1 MSLLLLLLLVC
12 GHAYLRPAPL
22 HQRSAASA
30 WYRSR
35 VLHASDGGGKEDGN
49 DKPKPAN
56 PQGKS
61 TMFERSL
68 NDFIGKRYG
77 AGEAFYGRR
86 QSDLSEEEFQET
98 KAQTEKPLFDEDAPL
113 RGNAILVVGG
123 LESIGQWVAYD
134 LAEKGFAVRVASGSR
149 KDAIE
154 VFGLPGKNVDMLE
167 LRAEMPEEAL
177 FKAIEGV
184 QAVVLCGNFLQSSRG
199 GEEDGLQRALLRVMD
214 KARAGGGTRAV
225 AKLEVKKLVCV
236 SRLVPWAEASKKAF
250 SFDRLLD
257 LFGANTAVDD
267 PRFVAQ
273 HAAMEEGVRSSG
285 LEYVVVRAPPVVDE
299 SREGASED
307 LLLLQSEEGG
317 ETPLASLSRRIA
329 AVAGDAGGLSIG
341 FLDLAECVVQSLIQ
355 DVAAATF
362 TVCSDPRAA
371 FLSSADDDTPL
382 AQSNAMEAIYGPP
395 PPKRRRGQDRL
406 PRGSY
411 YSILE
416 MADMDMRASYLLRPA
431 ESYRRQLEEDEQVEG
446 YWLSRLEVLAKD
458 LR

>member
-1 MSLLLLLLLVC
+1 MQTPFCLLLLLLAC
-12 GHAYLRPAPL
+12 GQAYLRAPL
-22 HQRSAASA
+22 QRTASA
-30 WYRSR
+30 WYRTR
-35 VLHASDGGGKEDGN
+35 VLHASDGDGDGT
-49 DKPKPAN
+49 DKPKAAPS
-56 PQGKS
+56 KS

-86 QSDLSEEEFQET
+86 QSDLSEEEFQEK
-98 KAQTEKPLFDEDAPL
+98 KALTEKPLFDEDAPL

-134 LAEKGFAVRVASGSR
+134 LAEKGFAVRVVSPSR
-149 KDAIE
+149 KDATE
-154 VFGLPGKNVDMLE
+154 VFGLPGTNVDMLE
-167 LRAEMPEEAL
+167 LRAESSEEAF
-177 FKAIEGV
+177 FKAIEGA
-184 QAVVLCGNFLQSSRG
+184 QAVVMCGNFLQSSRG
-199 GEEDGLQRALLRVMD
+199 GEEDGLQRGLLRVIA

-225 AKLEVKKLVCV
+225 AKLDVKKVVCV
-236 SRLVPWAEASKKAF
+236 SRVVPWAEASKKGL

-273 HAAMEEGVRSSG
+273 HTAMEEGVRASG

-299 SREGASED
+299 CREGASED
-307 LLLLQSEEGG
+307 LLLLQAEDGG
-317 ETPLASLSRRIA
+317 STPQASLSRRIA
-329 AVAGDAGGLSIG
+329 AVAGDAGGLSVG
-341 FLDLAECVVQSLIQ
+341 YLDLAECIVQSLIQ
-355 DVAAATF
+355 DVAATTF
-362 TVCSDPRAA
+362 TICSDPRAA
-371 FLSSADDDTPL
+371 FLATPDDDAPL

-395 PPKRRRGQDRL
+395 PPKRRRGEERL
-406 PRGSY
+406 PRSSY

-431 ESYRRQLEEDEQVEG
+431 ESYRQQLQEDENVEG